1 MATKKVKDT
10 TGGELTTAPNE
21 QWQKLFDKFK
31 DIDTLDV
38 TQWKAQHLLG
48 YFCKK
53 YYETYNVKYSFKFNS
68 PFPMKSF
75 EIFQVKKLSSMLTSN
90 PSLLKEYIDWVYK
103 TKVIQAKR
111 RLTSISFM
119 TVEGIVNE
127 YKFNVLLA
135 GKKNLSV
142 DRTTDL
148 PANYASIFKTAGLP
162 VKTYGDLAFVS
173 QMSDPSPEILL
184 AFTQL
189 EEAGFDKDILTRIV

>member
-1 MATKKVKDT
+1 MTTKTNND
-10 TGGELTTAPNE
+10 LSSAPNKKYE
-21 QWQKLFDKFK
+21 EFFERFNEIKE
-31 DIDTLDV
+31 LDPSKWTSIHV
-38 TQWKAQHLLG
+38 LA

-53 YYETYNVKYSFKFNS
+53 YYEAYNVKYSFKFNS

-75 EIFQVKKLSSMLTSN
+75 EIFQVKKLASMLTSK
-90 PSLLKEYIDWVYK
+90 PELLKEYIDWVYK
-103 TKVIQAKR
+103 TKVVQAKR

-127 YKFNVLLA
+127 YKINILFA
-135 GKKNLSV
+135 GKKSSNV
-142 DRTTDL
+142 NRATEL
-148 PANYASIFKTAGLP
+148 PNNYVSILKIAGLP

-189 EEAGFDKDILTRIV
+189 EEAGFDKNILSRIV